1 MFPSFLSYQVKITQ
15 IQVTQIYS
23 DLFKFISKCQIT
35 LMLMFKKDQN
45 KKSWQ
50 KNDSLIN
57 YLSKDYGYNKESANK
72 VIEKCKGK
80 CSKNCFV

>member
-45 KKSWQ
+45 KKSWA
-50 KNDSLIN
+50 K
-57 YLSKDYGYNKESANK
+57 KR
-72 VIEKCKGK
+72 
-80 CSKNCFV
+80 